1 MKFRRRNAPLIL
13 LLVPF
18 ASALSAAAQ
27 DNIQSTLTTKSTEAR
42 DAAKLDPNPS
52 PLVDIAKGKYDVGT
66 KDAPVDGKDGK
77 PHAGPFVGSE
87 KDPKKSKTTAEEVEK
102 VIGKDDTS
110 ELVNPDG
117 SKIPAVNDGVM
128 NDPSRQLPKQ
138 GTTGTEGGVSEKDKA
153 RKAQEGQTGER
164 IEKKPDSPKE
174 APPLPLSE
182 ETKKTKAEK
191 AKAKEL
197 DDEDEDVDSLAG
209 LEKPDNL
216 PDKPNN
222 LPHPLPGSA
231 QKDHLDISKPESK
244 TIPKYDAP
252 EEENDGL
259 IQPLHSFIL
268 SLTMILFSEIG
279 DKTFLIAALMAMK
292 HDRMLVF
299 SAAFSALITM
309 TILSA
314 VLGHAVPTLIPK
326 RFTNFLASG
335 LFLVFGTRMLREGL
349 AMSKDEGVA
358 AEMQEVEMELE
369 EKEHQARQQ
378 GRRRS
383 SISPYAL
390 EMGLGRKNRKSRSG
404 SRLPS
409 PPRSPSSS
417 PDRSL
422 SPPRSTLKGAFQGL
436 NNLFSLLLSPAWVQT
451 FVMTFLG
458 EWGDRSQIAT
468 IAMAAGQDY
477 WWVTG
482 GAVSGHAVC
491 TGVAVIGGRAIAGRV
506 SLRVVTL
513 GGAGAFLVF
522 GFIYLVEALYYG

>member
-1 MKFRRRNAPLIL
+1 MKIRRRNAQL
-13 LLVPF
+13 LLLLLPF
-18 ASALSAAAQ
+18 VSALSAAGQ
-27 DNIQSTLTTKSTEAR
+27 DDNPSTVAKQPR
-42 DAAKLDPNPS
+42 DPAILDPNPS
-52 PLVDIAKGKYDVGT
+52 PVVDISKGKYDVGT

-87 KDPKKSKTTAEEVEK
+87 KDQKMKSGVDESESVLGMGKEDTT
-102 VIGKDDTS
+102 
-110 ELVNPDG
+110 ELVSPTNGKASVP
-117 SKIPAVNDGVM
+117 DGVM
-128 NDPSRQLPKQ
+128 DDPNRELPKQ
-138 GTTGTEGGVSEKDKA
+138 GTTGTEGGVSEKDKV
-153 RKAQEGQTGER
+153 RKAQEGQTGEKV
-164 IEKKPDSPKE
+164 EKTPDSPKE

-182 ETKKTKAEK
+182 ETNIKSEKVKTKSDDDG
-191 AKAKEL
+191 
-197 DDEDEDVDSLAG
+197 DDEAEGLAG
-209 LEKPDNL
+209 LEKPNDL
-216 PDKPNN
+216 PEKPNN
-222 LPHPLPGSA
+222 LPHPLPNSA
-231 QKDHLDISKPESK
+231 NKDHLDISKSDSK
-244 TIPKYDAP
+244 SSSSFDPT
-252 EEENDGL
+252 EEEGNDGL
-259 IQPLHSFIL
+259 IQPLHSYLL

-292 HDRMLVF
+292 HDRLLVF
-299 SAAFSALITM
+299 SAAFSALIAM

-335 LFLVFGTRMLREGL
+335 LFLVFGGRMLKEGL
-349 AMSKDEGVA
+349 AMSPDEGVT
-358 AEMQEVEMELE
+358 AEMQEVEQELE
-369 EKEHQARQQ
+369 EKEHLARQQ

-390 EMGLGRKNRKSRSG
+390 EMGLGRAHTRKSRSG

-417 PDRSL
+417 PGRSP
-422 SPPRSTLKGAFQGL
+422 SPPRSAMKGALLGL
-436 NNLFSLLLSPAWVQT
+436 NNLLSLLLSPAWVQT

-513 GGAGAFLVF
+513 GGAIAFLVF
-522 GFIYLVEALYYG
+522 GVIYLVEALYYA